1 MTQHDYLIL
10 HGVNLNMFG
19 RRDPAVYG
27 TATLDDIN
35 NALRHLASQMDVTL
49 DFYQSNYEGALV
61 DRIHKA
67 LTDGTRGVVINAGA
81 WTHYSYALLDALDI
95 LHCPVVEV
103 HMSHVQG
110 ILPPPVR
117 HRAGLLR
124 LHRGL
129 RIKQLPPR
137 PHGSRSRR
145 TGAGGRKS
153 RSADRETG
161 VNRPRPVYFLS
172 LSRNFV
178 KKVAISHRT
187 G

>member
-35 NALRHLASQMDVTL
+35 NALRH
-49 DFYQSNYEGALV
+49 YEGALV

-110 ILPPPVR
+110 RESFRHQSVIAPACCGCIEGFGSNSYLLGLMALDHVVR
-117 HRAGLLR
+117 EREAGKA
-124 LHRGL
+124 GA
-129 RIKQLPPR
+129 
-137 PHGSRSRR
+137 R
-145 TGAGGRKS
+145 TGKP
-153 RSADRETG
+153 E
-161 VNRPRPVYFLS
+161 
-172 LSRNFV
+172 
-178 KKVAISHRT
+178 
-187 G
+187 

>member
-67 LTDGTRGVVINAGA
+67 LTDGTRR
-81 WTHYSYALLDALDI
+81 LDPLQ
-95 LHCPVVEV
+95 LCP
-103 HMSHVQG
+103 
-110 ILPPPVR
+110 
-117 HRAGLLR
+117 A
-124 LHRGL
+124 
-129 RIKQLPPR
+129 
-137 PHGSRSRR
+137 
-145 TGAGGRKS
+145 
-153 RSADRETG
+153 
-161 VNRPRPVYFLS
+161 
-172 LSRNFV
+172 
-178 KKVAISHRT
+178 
-187 G
+187 

>member
-81 WTHYSYALLDALDI
+81 WTHYSYALLDALESCTAPWSKCT
-95 LHCPVVEV
+95 CPTCREGNP
-103 HMSHVQG
+103 SATS
-110 ILPPPVR
+110 P
-117 HRAGLLR
+117 
-124 LHRGL
+124 
-129 RIKQLPPR
+129 
-137 PHGSRSRR
+137 SSRR
-145 TGAGGRKS
+145 PA
-153 RSADRETG
+153 A
-161 VNRPRPVYFLS
+161 
-172 LSRNFV
+172 
-178 KKVAISHRT
+178 AA
-187 G
+187 

>member
-1 MTQHDYLIL
+1 
-10 HGVNLNMFG
+10 MFG

-95 LHCPVVEV
+95 LHCPRGSKCTCPTCREGNP
-103 HMSHVQG
+103 SATS
-110 ILPPPVR
+110 PSSRRP
-117 HRAGLLR
+117 AAA
-124 LHRGL
+124 HRGL

-153 RSADRETG
+153 RSAGRETG

>member
-110 ILPPPVR
+110 RESFR
-117 HRAGLLR
+117 HQSVIAPACCGCIEGFGSNSYLLGLMALDQ
-124 LHRGL
+124 GN
-129 RIKQLPPR
+129 
-137 PHGSRSRR
+137 RSKPAPASVFSQSVTKFRE
-145 TGAGGRKS
+145 KS
-153 RSADRETG
+153 S
-161 VNRPRPVYFLS
+161 
-172 LSRNFV
+172 NFP
-178 KKVAISHRT
+178 
-187 G
+187 

>member
-81 WTHYSYALLDALDI
+81 WPHYSYALLDALDI

-110 ILPPPVR
+110 RESFRHQSVIAPACCGCIEGFGSNSYLLGLMALDHVVR
-117 HRAGLLR
+117 EREAGKA
-124 LHRGL
+124 GA
-129 RIKQLPPR
+129 
-137 PHGSRSRR
+137 R
-145 TGAGGRKS
+145 TGKP
-153 RSADRETG
+153 E
-161 VNRPRPVYFLS
+161 
-172 LSRNFV
+172 
-178 KKVAISHRT
+178 
-187 G
+187 

>member
-81 WTHYSYALLDALDI
+81 WTHYSYALHDALEAVS
-95 LHCPVVEV
+95 LPAVEV
-103 HMSHVQG
+103 HLSNIHKREEF
-110 ILPPPVR
+110 R
-117 HRAGLLR
+117 HRSVTASACVGQICGLGAEGYLLALR
-124 LHRGL
+124 YLAAL
-129 RIKQLPPR
+129 
-137 PHGSRSRR
+137 
-145 TGAGGRKS
+145 
-153 RSADRETG
+153 
-161 VNRPRPVYFLS
+161 
-172 LSRNFV
+172 
-178 KKVAISHRT
+178 
-187 G
+187 